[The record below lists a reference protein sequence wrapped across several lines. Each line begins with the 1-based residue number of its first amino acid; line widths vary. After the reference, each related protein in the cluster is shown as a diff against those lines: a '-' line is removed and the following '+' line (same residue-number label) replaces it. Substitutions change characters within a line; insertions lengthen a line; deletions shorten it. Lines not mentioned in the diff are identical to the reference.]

1 MSLFNILNMT
11 GSALQSQRAGLA
23 VTANNIA
30 NANTDGYHR
39 QSVDY
44 QTVGTEYTGG
54 LLLGQGVTAAD
65 VVSAFDRYTEERLLS
80 EHANYGYAETLS
92 SGYEVLES
100 MVAVTGD
107 GSLAGRLSDFL
118 TAIDGLAT
126 TPWENSVRTQV
137 LIDAESLATEFRR
150 QAESLDDML
159 VSADEAVAGGATS
172 VNGYLS
178 EIASL
183 NAQIASLEASGQ
195 TANDLRDQRG
205 TLVDAVARQMGV
217 ETDEQA
223 DGTLT
228 VFVAGHAVVQG
239 DNARTLISEE
249 DPNTG
254 LQRIMLQDGGVAL
267 NITNQIQSGEIASQL
282 EIRDSVVPAL
292 SAELDQIAY
301 DLVTNFNSVH
311 ATGYDLNG
319 NTGNDLFLAPAQVS
333 GAAANMQLDTALVD
347 NPDGLAASVD
357 AAGLPGDG
365 QVAIALGDL
374 ADSLVAGNG
383 SMTLNEALSSF
394 VGGLASDAAVAHAG
408 LSLQTG
414 ITSAVEGTWEA
425 RSAVSQ
431 EEEAI
436 NLLKYQDAYDA
447 MARVL
452 QVTQEMLDTLMSL

>member
-1 MSLFNILNMT
+1 MSLFNILNMAGT
-11 GSALQSQRAGLA
+11 SLQSQRAGLA

-30 NANTDGYHR
+30 NANTVGYHR

-44 QTVGTEYTGG
+44 QTVGTEFTGG
-54 LLLGQGVTAAD
+54 LLLGQGVTASD
-65 VVSAFDRYTEERLLS
+65 VVSAFDRYTEERLLT
-80 EHANYGYAETLS
+80 EHANYGFAEQLS
-92 SGYEVLES
+92 SAYEVLES

-126 TPWENSVRTQV
+126 TPWESSVRTQV
-137 LIDAESLATEFRR
+137 ILDAESMATEFRR
-150 QAESLDDML
+150 QAEAIDDMGAA
-159 VSADEAVAGGATS
+159 ADQAVASGATAI
-172 VNGYLS
+172 NGYLA

-205 TLVDAVARQMGV
+205 SLVDAVSRQVGV
-217 ETDEQA
+217 VTDEQP

-228 VFVAGHAVVQG
+228 VFVGGHAVVQEN
-239 DNARTLISEE
+239 NARTFYAEE

-254 LQRIMLQDGGVAL
+254 LQRLMIEDGGLAL
-267 NITNQIQSGEIASQL
+267 DITSQIQSGAIAAQL
-282 EIRDSVVPAL
+282 EIRDEVVPGL

-301 DLVTNFNSVH
+301 DLATSFNAIH
-311 ATGYDLNG
+311 ATGYDLDG
-319 NTGNDLFLAPAQVS
+319 NTGQDLFLAPVAVD
-333 GAAANMQLDTALVD
+333 GAAASMRLDTALVD
-347 NPDGLAASVD
+347 NPDGLAAS
-357 AAGLPGDG
+357 ATASGLPGDG
-365 QVAIALGDL
+365 AVATQLGDL
-374 ADSLVAGNG
+374 ADALVTGG
-383 SMTLNEALSSF
+383 GTMTLNEALSSF